1 MVNSNGVKRV
11 AGEERVKSDCSGCSI
26 AMGLKEWQVSKGL
39 NLPQSNLYVLHRGWG
54 LRTLRDI
61 PAGSFICTYVGQIFP
76 EHTLENQGGSVPTP
90 ISDEYF
96 AELDYIEVMEHH
108 KEGYE
113 EEVVMPSDHE
123 TTMSSEDESFILDS
137 IASSHT
143 RDGGTGASGSDD
155 DANSDSSSSLSFI
168 SLCSSTVISPIHS
181 PLAPPHSE
189 PHPPTDDTPSNFTMS
204 VTTPI
209 LYGLSHPPIGHRSSD
224 RTSPGPKNRPTHALQ
239 TAPTASSKRSSRLQN
254 EQRIRSPQ
262 DYVVPISPHQQHGIR
277 TRQHFREDFSYI
289 IDAKERG
296 NIGRYINHS
305 CSPNMFV
312 QNVFVDTHDLRFPW
326 VAFFARNRIKALQE
340 LTWDYSYEV
349 GSVERKVIYC
359 RCKAPNCRGRL
370 L

>member
-1 MVNSNGVKRV
+1 
-11 AGEERVKSDCSGCSI
+11 
-26 AMGLKEWQVSKGL
+26 
-39 NLPQSNLYVLHRGWG
+39 
-54 LRTLRDI
+54 
-61 PAGSFICTYVGQIFP
+61 
-76 EHTLENQGGSVPTP
+76 
-90 ISDEYF
+90 
-96 AELDYIEVMEHH
+96 
-108 KEGYE
+108 
-113 EEVVMPSDHE
+113 MPSDHE
-123 TTMSSEDESFILDS
+123 TTTSSEDESFTLGS

-143 RDGGTGASGSDD
+143 RDGGTWASGSSVSDD

-181 PLAPPHSE
+181 PPAPPHSE
-189 PHPPTDDTPSNFTMS
+189 PHPPTYEAPSNFEMS

-209 LYGLSHPPIGHRSSD
+209 LSGSSHPPIGHPSLD
-224 RTSPGPKNRPTHALQ
+224 RTSPGSKNRPTHALP
-239 TAPTASSKRSSRLQN
+239 TTPTASSNRSFRRLQN
-254 EQRIRSPQ
+254 EQGIRSPL
-262 DYVVPISPHQQHGIR
+262 DYVVPISPHQQHGMR

-349 GSVERKVIYC
+349 GSVEGKVIYC
-359 RCKAPNCRGRL
+359 RCKAPNCRRRL